1 MKSRF
6 LTKAEYIDFKNQSR
20 KLQKEIVTTQR
31 NLALMCKT
39 QKQFDHFLIAKIAE
53 ERLEKVFV
61 SKAKPHQH
69 FLTQPIVRIK

>member
-1 MKSRF
+1 MKGKY
-6 LTKAEYIDFKNQSR
+6 LEKADYIAFKNQSR
-20 KLQKEIVTTQR
+20 ELQKEIVTTQR

-39 QKQFDHFLIAKIAE
+39 QKQFDHFLIAKKAE

-61 SKAKPHQH
+61 SKAKPYQH